1 VLTFGDSITDGG
13 YTTTNSNHRWP
24 DFLADRTKDFGVL
37 NSGLSAN
44 RLMRDGEDPAWGRA
58 GIARI
63 DDDILNRTGVRTVI
77 LLQGINDMI
86 HDPRTKDP
94 AMFAAGYREFVARLH
109 AKGIKV
115 IGATITPIKD
125 WSGYDDQLEATRQGI
140 NEFVRTSGVFDAVV
154 DFDKAIQDPADPLK
168 IKPEFDAGDHLHPSD
183 AGNAALA
190 AAVDLED
197 HGHVGTRR

>member
-1 VLTFGDSITDGG
+1 MIV
-13 YTTTNSNHRWP
+13 
-24 DFLADRTKDFGVL
+24 
-37 NSGLSAN
+37 
-44 RLMRDGEDPAWGRA
+44 
-58 GIARI
+58 
-63 DDDILNRTGVRTVI
+63 
-77 LLQGINDMI
+77 LQGINDMI

-94 AMFAAGYREFVARLH
+94 ALFAAGYREFVARLH

-115 IGATITPIKD
+115 IGATITPIKG
-125 WSGYDDQLEATRQGI
+125 WSGYDEQLETTRQGI

-190 AAVDLED
+190 AAVDL
-197 HGHVGTRR
+197 GTL